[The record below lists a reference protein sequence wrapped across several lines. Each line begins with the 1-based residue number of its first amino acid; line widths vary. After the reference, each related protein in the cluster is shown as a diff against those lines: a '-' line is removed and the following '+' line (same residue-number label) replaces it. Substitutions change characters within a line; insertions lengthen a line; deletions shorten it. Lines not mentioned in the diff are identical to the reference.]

1 MSESSHRMQEKNPA
15 KARSR
20 AHILV
25 VDDEINNCNVIAAQ
39 LQHEGYEIE
48 TVRSGEDAL
57 SAIDRRLPDLI
68 ILDAMMPGISGF
80 DVAEILKAETRTATI
95 PIIMLTALGDAD
107 SRLAALS
114 NGVEEFLTKPVAKAE
129 LVMRVRNLL
138 KLKNYQNDLEHYSAV
153 LEGRVAESTVQLES
167 ASVRLNEME
176 SQLLQAEKMAA
187 IGQLAAGV
195 AHEINNPVGFVNAN
209 LGTLKVYLRDI
220 LRVLAAYEG
229 QLSECS
235 KNAEG
240 ATKLE
245 QLRSE
250 LDLDYLRDDAPH
262 LIDESLEGLSR
273 VCKIVQ
279 DLKRFAH
286 ADTNPTW
293 ETASVHECL
302 DSALNIA
309 NNEIKYRATVVR
321 EYGDLPTIECL
332 PSQLGQVFLNLLV
345 NAAQAIPESSHGQI
359 KVSTGVVNEDI
370 WIEIA
375 DNGGGIPAE
384 NLNRIFEPFFTT
396 KPVGEGTGL
405 GLSLSYGIIKA
416 HNGSISVCS
425 DVGKG
430 TTFHIRLPIHHG

>member
-1 MSESSHRMQEKNPA
+1 MIDSSNLVPENDTM

-20 AHILV
+20 ARILV
-25 VDDEINNCNVIAAQ
+25 VDDEANNCNVIAAQ
-39 LQHEGYEIE
+39 LRHEGYDIA
-48 TVRSGEDAL
+48 TVRSGEAAL
-57 SAIDRRLPDLI
+57 STIDQELPDLI
-68 ILDAMMPGISGF
+68 VLDAMMPGISGF
-80 DVAEILKAETRTATI
+80 DVAEILKAESRTANI

-138 KLKNYQNDLEHYSAV
+138 KLKHYQNALEHYSTV
-153 LEGRVAESTVQLES
+153 LESRVAKSNEQLES
-167 ASVRLNEME
+167 ASHRLNEME

-209 LGTLKVYLRDI
+209 LGTLKIYLRDI
-220 LRVLAAYEG
+220 LKVLSAYEN

-235 KNAEG
+235 KSPENSQ
-240 ATKLE
+240 KLE

-286 ADTNPTW
+286 ADTNPSW
-293 ETASVHECL
+293 ETANLHECI

-309 NNEIKYRATVVR
+309 NNEIKYRATVVK
-321 EYGDLPTIECL
+321 EYGQLPNIECL
-332 PSQLGQVFLNLLV
+332 PSQLGQVFLNLFV
-345 NAAQAIPESSHGQI
+345 NAAQAISGSTRRGTCALRSS
-359 KVSTGVVNEDI
+359 
-370 WIEIA
+370 
-375 DNGGGIPAE
+375 
-384 NLNRIFEPFFTT
+384 
-396 KPVGEGTGL
+396 
-405 GLSLSYGIIKA
+405 
-416 HNGSISVCS
+416 
-425 DVGKG
+425 
-430 TTFHIRLPIHHG
+430 